1 MSSSDAASAE
11 KPQVFLESDDEI
23 RGQKYVCLSF
33 LTPNRGVLRNKD
45 IFFFNKFLEFYAMDY
60 KIKATESFVLAQLRD
75 IQSTLS
81 DLEIAL
87 ANAEV
92 TDASGGA
99 AVLKE
104 QGEKIAAARGKL
116 SQKVSGDLEAHVKAN
131 LADFKESSIVESYEK
146 YMLVNR
152 QRLEDEFHKANNF
165 QTTMHG
171 LKVRGVYQSSEQAS
185 ARAKALNKKDPY
197 FNVYV
202 ADVGEWLPWDPEPED
217 VQSSEYQSEEL
228 NKLMSAYKENA
239 AKKDAFFEEE
249 KRQKLA
255 AAAAAAKEAKN
266 SISSVNAARAA
277 AAAGAVFG
285 ESGKEQPAV
294 EAAREIFD
302 NSGPA
307 DLAIARRAEAAAASD
322 DKISLA

>member
-33 LTPNRGVLRNKD
+33 LTPNRGILRNKD
-45 IFFFNKFLEFYAMDY
+45 LFFFSKFLEFYAMDY

-75 IQSTLS
+75 IQNTLS
-81 DLEIAL
+81 DVEIAL

-92 TDASGGA
+92 TDASGA
-99 AVLKE
+99 TSVLKE
-104 QGEKIAAARGKL
+104 QSEKITVARGKL

-171 LKVRGVYQSSEQAS
+171 LKVRGVYPTAEQAT

-217 VQSSEYQSEEL
+217 VQSSEYQSDEL

-255 AAAAAAKEAKN
+255 AAAAAAKEVKG

-277 AAAGAVFG
+277 QAVFG
-285 ESGKEQPAV
+285 ESGKEQPAA
-294 EAAREIFD
+294 ETAREIFD
-302 NSGPA
+302 NAGPA
-307 DLAIARRAEAAAASD
+307 DLAIARRLEVQASD